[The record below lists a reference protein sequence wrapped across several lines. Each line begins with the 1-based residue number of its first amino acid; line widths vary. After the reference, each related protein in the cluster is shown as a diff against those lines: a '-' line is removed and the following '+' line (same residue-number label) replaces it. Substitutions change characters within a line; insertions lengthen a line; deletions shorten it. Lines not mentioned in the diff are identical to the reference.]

1 MHRTALP
8 FGDRRC
14 VLHVVR
20 CTHVAARHVGC
31 CKSHPCTA
39 LHCTALHGRARRSA
53 LCSCCSGSCCLER
66 AGCSLTG
73 ACAPW
78 QHTAVHLYR
87 PACAAVL
94 GVSRIVSAHGP
105 SALEPNPS
113 DKQTNN
119 QPNPRASRGRTL
131 SDVLKRPR
139 SICTTRR
146 ANTRLCTHGTQ
157 AWHAGMTRCA
167 RMRIYSCT
175 TRVSTRSQRHART
188 WSMRQ
193 HRSPHLRAG
202 RAGRQS
208 ERRATTGRFV
218 FLPVPKASTPVVR
231 R

>member
-1 MHRTALP
+1 MLHCPACALRVWWRTGAV
-8 FGDRRC
+8 RC
-14 VLHVVR
+14 VMQSVGPGVHRIARPSPSVIGAEC
-20 CTHVAARHVGC
+20 CTSSVALTSQRGTWAAANLIL
-31 CKSHPCTA
+31 A

-94 GVSRIVSAHGP
+94 GASRIVSAQGP
-105 SALEPNPS
+105 FALEPNPS

-131 SDVLKRPR
+131 SGVLKRPR

-146 ANTRLCTHGTQ
+146 ANTRLCTHGTH
-157 AWHAGMTRCA
+157 AWHAGTTRCA
-167 RMRIYSCT
+167 RMRMYSCT

-188 WSMRQ
+188 
-193 HRSPHLRAG
+193 
-202 RAGRQS
+202 
-208 ERRATTGRFV
+208 
-218 FLPVPKASTPVVR
+218 
-231 R
+231 